1 VPGEPIEHGMGSFLV
16 RMRHGAPATVLV
28 CVALAVWFGLRTGD
42 TSGYVMRTALAI
54 GALCWLAIGLALR
67 ARAWRIV
74 DTPISKTCAATIGEC
89 EFSGA
94 AQSPSPQTAPGSGI
108 QCAWYK
114 WKLQHYI
121 YEGKSSHWRTEQEL
135 EFRQGFW
142 LTDDTGSIWVDP
154 VGADFDGFPEN
165 KLPVPDRAGRWR
177 QLEWRLAQ
185 QAPTYVMGPVT
196 STPDGK
202 LMVATSPG
210 SDDDF
215 LISDDSKRTVSRRL
229 GGWAWASLV
238 LGLIA
243 VVFVPL
249 LSKGQQHYNYKGEA
263 DGAPALHGSVRIAVL
278 VGGIYC
284 AVLGLSWLMRVYNRL
299 VIVRNQAQK
308 AWASIEVQEQRRHDL
323 IDNLVAVVKQY
334 AQYERTTQTDI
345 AAARAHGSLPNDQ
358 EVAAATAQDAGAH
371 AEGAKL
377 VALAENYP
385 DLHANEEFTKLSAT
399 LTDTENRIAFA
410 RQFYNDAVNVM
421 RDRRGTMPYAFI
433 APLVPIP
440 SLQLFGESPT
450 PTAAPGS
457 GIRTNA

>member
-1 VPGEPIEHGMGSFLV
+1 MTSFLV

-28 CVALAVWFGLRTGD
+28 CVGIAVWIGLRTGD
-42 TSGYVMRTALAI
+42 TSGYITRTALAA
-54 GALCWLAIGLALR
+54 GALCWFAMGLALR
-67 ARAWRIV
+67 ARAWRV
-74 DTPISKTCAATIGEC
+74 ADMPISKTCAATIGEC

-94 AQSPSPQTAPGSGI
+94 AQSPEPQAAPGSGI

-114 WKLQHYI
+114 WKLERYVHA
-121 YEGKSSHWRTEQEL
+121 GKNSHWQVEQEN
-135 EFRQGFW
+135 EFRRGFS
-142 LTDDTGSIWVDP
+142 LTDDTGSIWIDP
-154 VGADFDGFPEN
+154 TGADFDGFHRDT
-165 KLPVPDRAGRWR
+165 LPVMDRPGKWR

-185 QAPTYVMGPVT
+185 GAPTYVLGPVT
-196 STPDGK
+196 TTPDGA
-202 LMVATSPG
+202 LMVASSPG

-215 LISDDSKRTVSRRL
+215 LISDDSKRTVAHRL
-229 GGWAWASLV
+229 GQWAWVSLI

-243 VVFVPL
+243 VVIVPL
-249 LSKGQQHYNYKGEA
+249 LSKGQPHYNYKGEA
-263 DGAPALHGSVRIAVL
+263 DGGPALHGSVRIAIL
-278 VGGIYC
+278 VGAIYC
-284 AVLGLSWLMRVYNRL
+284 TVLGLSWLMRVYNRL

-323 IDNLVAVVKQY
+323 IDNLVTVVKHY

-345 AAARAHGSLPNDQ
+345 AAARAQGSLPNDQ

-377 VALAENYP
+377 VALAEAYP

-421 RDRRGTMPYAFI
+421 RDRRGTMPYALI

-440 SLQLFGESPT
+440 SLQLFGEVSNPA
-450 PTAAPGS
+450 PTAAPDS